1 MQPVKKIVPL
11 PPKTVMSG
19 SSPKCNPAEAIFK
32 FSVSPQNPVF
42 PLFLSDWHFLGH

>member
-1 MQPVKKIVPL
+1 MQPVKNIVPL

-19 SSPKCNPAEAIFK
+19 SSPKCNPAEATFT

-42 PLFLSDWHFLGH
+42 PFVLSDLHFLGH